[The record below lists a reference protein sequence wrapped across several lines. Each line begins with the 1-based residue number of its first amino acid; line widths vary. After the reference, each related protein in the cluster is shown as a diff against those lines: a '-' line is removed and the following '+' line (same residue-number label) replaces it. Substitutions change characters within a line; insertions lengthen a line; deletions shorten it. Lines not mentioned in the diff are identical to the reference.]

1 MNGCAADAGG
11 LWRLGT
17 SIPAL
22 ARLRHA
28 EWIAFFMAATCD
40 NAFGK
45 QGGKLLAKNLETFF
59 LSKEYSALYKVHS
72 SLSKVRAQYKVRVMG
87 TLLPLPLRGRVMPH
101 SGISLTLLKAT
112 ASHRQ
117 G

>member
-1 MNGCAADAGG
+1 MNGCVADAGG

-17 SIPAL
+17 NIPVL

-28 EWIAFFMAATCD
+28 ELTAFFMAATCD

-72 SLSKVRAQYKVRVMG
+72 SLSKARVQSKVRD
-87 TLLPLPLRGRVMPH
+87 LALPQPLRGRAMPH
-101 SGISLTLLKAT
+101 SGISSTLSKAT
-112 ASHRQ
+112 ASRRQ

>member
-1 MNGCAADAGG
+1 MNGCVADAGG

-17 SIPAL
+17 NIPAL

-59 LSKEYSALYKVHS
+59 LSKVYSALYKVHS
-72 SLSKVRAQYKVRVMG
+72 SLSKARAQYKVRV
-87 TLLPLPLRGRVMPH
+87 LALPLPLRGRVMPP

-112 ASHRQ
+112 ASHRE

>member
-1 MNGCAADAGG
+1 MNGCVADAGG

-17 SIPAL
+17 NVPVR

-28 EWIAFFMAATCD
+28 GLIAFFMVATCD

-45 QGGKLLAKNLETFF
+45 QGGKLLEKKLETFF

-72 SLSKVRAQYKVRVMG
+72 SLSKARAQYKVRV
-87 TLLPLPLRGRVMPH
+87 LALPLSLRGRVMPH
-101 SGISLTLLKAT
+101 SGISSTLLKAT